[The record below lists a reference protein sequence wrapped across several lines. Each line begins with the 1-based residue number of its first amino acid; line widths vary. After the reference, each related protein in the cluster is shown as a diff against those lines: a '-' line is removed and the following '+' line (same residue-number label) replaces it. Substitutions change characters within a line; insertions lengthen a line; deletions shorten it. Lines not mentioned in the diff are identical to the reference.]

1 MEGVKVNAQIIGD
14 TVNDDGLVQWISEA
28 LAYPNER
35 RIELKLRLSEAAKLL
50 ITVQDNSGRQL
61 VHKFLEFSAGEVLL
75 DIPTTNLASG
85 VYFTK
90 IQLSNG
96 DTYFRKFAVN

>member
-1 MEGVKVNAQIIGD
+1 MEGVKINTQIMGD
-14 TVNDDGLVQWISEA
+14 AINEDGLVQWISEP

-61 VHKFLEFSAGEVLL
+61 VHKFHDFSAGEVLL
-75 DIPTTNLASG
+75 DIPTTNLTSG
-85 VYFTK
+85 IYFTK